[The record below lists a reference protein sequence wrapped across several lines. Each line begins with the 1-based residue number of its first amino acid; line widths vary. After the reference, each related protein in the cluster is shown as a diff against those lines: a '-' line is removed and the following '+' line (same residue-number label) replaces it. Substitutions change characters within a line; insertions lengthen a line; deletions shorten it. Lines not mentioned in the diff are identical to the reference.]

1 MKKVI
6 NNVTLSIVTND
17 MAEPEERVSFDG
29 SLRVSGNWKEVAF
42 AESSPKRPKAR
53 NTRVFEGEMLTAV
66 AKADGSY
73 QIHTKS
79 VNPLKVVDFPQ
90 RLYLEACA
98 LIDKLEGR
106 R

>member
-79 VNPLKVVDFPQ
+79 VNPMKVEDFAQ
-90 RLYLEACA
+90 RMYIDACA
-98 LIDKLEGR
+98 LMDRIKGR
-106 R
+106 A